1 MLSARANWKTIPKR
15 TWAPDQRHH
24 GAGTGAGAG
33 GGGGGLLPFCRY
45 RMMIFHSPLLPSEN
59 NLLVIQLGV

>member
-33 GGGGGLLPFCRY
+33 GGGGGFSLSVA
-45 RMMIFHSPLLPSEN
+45 IE
-59 NLLVIQLGV
+59 